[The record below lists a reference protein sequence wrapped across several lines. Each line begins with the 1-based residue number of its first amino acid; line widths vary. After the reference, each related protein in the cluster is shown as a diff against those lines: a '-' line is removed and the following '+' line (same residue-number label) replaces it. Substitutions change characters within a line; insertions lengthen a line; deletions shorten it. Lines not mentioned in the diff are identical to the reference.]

1 MQCVEIMEMPE
12 VAAPI
17 DGESASAPASYRPGD
32 VESRFDKDGRHGFPL
47 VPQLFGNGE
56 F

>member
-1 MQCVEIMEMPE
+1 MRILEA
-12 VAAPI
+12 AAPI
-17 DGESASAPASYRPGD
+17 DGQSASAPASHRPGD
-32 VESRFDKDGRHGFPL
+32 VEPRFDKDGRHGFPL